1 MTNTLEDRVST
12 ALKAVAATM
21 PDEPP
26 TTWADAAAPIQRQGR
41 RQWWANRRRVTRWV
55 RLAGVAGLVVVVAGP
70 GVGVAA
76 AAGAFTTAIGPAGGL
91 ITSSHSAPGEV
102 TRVVTAGPAGSTLKV
117 VSASSNSHSGCAA
130 LVITEPADASHPTT
144 YEPGACDVIGNT
156 AVPPSQTHLSIGYPT
171 ARDTWKSP
179 TGTAFAIVYGPA
191 PSGASSVSVV
201 SGSGA
206 TVGTAVSRQV
216 STQHGWF
223 AIAVP
228 TSVVQSSS
236 LVFYGSTGK
245 VVTKQG
251 PGGL

>member
-1 MTNTLEDRVST
+1 MTNTLEDRLAT
-12 ALKAVAATM
+12 ALKAVAATV

-26 TTWADAAAPIQRQGR
+26 TTWGEAGQPAQRQRRRKWWPNGR
-41 RQWWANRRRVTRWV
+41 RLTLWR
-55 RLAGVAGLVVVVAGP
+55 RLAGVAGLAVTAAAA

-130 LVITEPADASHPTT
+130 LVITEPADTAQPTT
-144 YEPGACDVIGNT
+144 YEPGACDVVGNT
-156 AVPPSQTHLSIGYPT
+156 AIPPSQTHLSIGYPT
-171 ARDTWKSP
+171 ARDTWTSP
-179 TGTAFAIVYGPA
+179 TGTAFAILYGSA

-206 TVGTAVSRQV
+206 SVVAAAN
-216 STQHGWF
+216 TQHGWF
-223 AIAVP
+223 AIAV
-228 TSVVQSSS
+228 SANAFQSSS
-236 LVFYGSTGK
+236 LVFFGSTGK
-245 VVTKQG
+245 VVTRQG